1 MGKSYI
7 RLCSH
12 GSIPVMGHREAL
24 LDGARRCLL
33 DRGYARTT
41 ARDLV
46 AASGT
51 NLASIG
57 YHFGSKEALLN
68 EAMIRIFEERTAR
81 LDRIS
86 STSGDAPP
94 LEQLA
99 TTFSTVL
106 SMFEAHRP
114 TLVAFLEAIAQ
125 SERSDE
131 LRARM
136 AAHYRQTRT
145 AVARRMAAA
154 FSGMTDE
161 LPGDPTV
168 FASFLIATLDGLA
181 VQWLLDRDDTPTG
194 QDLVASLRDTMAVAL
209 GHSSRPQDVQAAGP
223 P

>member
-1 MGKSYI
+1 MAQPSNRE
-7 RLCSH
+7 RL
-12 GSIPVMGHREAL
+12 IE
-24 LDGARRCLL
+24 GAISCL
-33 DRGYARTT
+33 RVNGYARTT
-41 ARDLV
+41 ARDIA
-46 AASGT
+46 AASGA

-68 EAMIRIFEERTAR
+68 EAMIRIFEERTAH
-81 LDRIS
+81 LDRVS
-86 STSGDAPP
+86 STSGDASA

-145 AVARRMAAA
+145 AVAQRTVAA
-154 FSGMTDE
+154 FGGTTDE

-181 VQWLLDRDDTPTG
+181 VQWLLDSDDTPTG

-209 GHSSRPQDVQAAGP
+209 GHSSRPQDAQAAGSP
-223 P
+223 